1 MKELLI
7 FAFGVAA
14 GSVATYFLVKKHFED
29 ISNEEIDSVKE
40 AYRTKVEALNRVEK
54 IRDEKR
60 KYSNIIFDENYSS
73 RPNEKKDEEDED
85 TPDLDEDEE
94 EKWEKER
101 IFPEEESE
109 TPYSITPNQFVHE
122 KGYYD
127 KISVYYYD
135 EDDVYCYENEE
146 LITNPSDLF
155 GSDISFGEFEDDA
168 AYIRND
174 KLSIDFEILR
184 QHASY
189 SEITSEF
196 DD

>member
-1 MKELLI
+1 MKEVLI

-40 AYRTKVEALNRVEK
+40 AYRIKVEALNRVEK

-73 RPNEKKDEEDED
+73 EKEEASEE
-85 TPDLDEDEE
+85 LDEE
-94 EKWEKER
+94 EKWESER
-101 IFPEEESE
+101 IFPEEESD

-146 LITNPSDLF
+146 MITNPSDLF
-155 GSDISFGEFEDDA
+155 GSNISFGEFEEDV

-174 KLSIDFEILR
+174 KLSIDFEIMR

-189 SEITSEF
+189 SEVTSEF
-196 DD
+196 DN